1 MRNISKQNHAVSPVP
16 IGRSLD
22 ETIGVPGHSA
32 HRAAVLCLL
41 LWITIVGSLFFTALN
56 LAHQHWALAV
66 IELGLAVYAS
76 ALLKATR
83 GRDDPGRYALAYVLP
98 LSLVILFGY
107 IAVPLDES
115 IYVWMLV
122 VPVVSYILLGQWQG
136 LAVTLAFFTLAV
148 VASLFKLSATDIAW
162 NTAAV
167 NLVVCFI
174 SVAGLAH
181 VYEVVRSNAEG
192 RLRASA
198 LRDSLTGVF
207 NRTGV
212 NMRFDNHEQT
222 VDSEPA
228 PLALILLDL
237 DHFKR
242 INDTYGHHAGDDVL
256 RRVAR
261 CLDARTEARDTIG
274 RLGGEEFVVLL
285 PDRELEQARRIAERI
300 RGAIESSHRP
310 YEMEPIE
317 VTATL
322 GVAARDRD
330 ESLDTLLERA
340 DARLYR
346 GKLNDRN
353 QVVAAA

>member
-1 MRNISKQNHAVSPVP
+1 MSGAP

-22 ETIGVPGHSA
+22 ETIDVPGQSA
-32 HRAAVLCLL
+32 HRATVLCVL
-41 LWITIVGSLFFTALN
+41 LWITTAGSLLFTALN
-56 LAHQHWALAV
+56 LAHHHWALAV
-66 IELGLAVYAS
+66 IEVGLAVYAL

-83 GRDDPGRYALAYVLP
+83 GRSDPGRYALAYVIP
-98 LSLVILFGY
+98 LSVVILYGY

-122 VPVVSYILLGQWQG
+122 VPMVSYILLGQWQG
-136 LAVTLAFFTLAV
+136 FAVTLGFFTLALV
-148 VASLFKLSATDIAW
+148 VSLFKLGATASNWDA
-162 NTAAV
+162 AAV
-167 NLVVCFI
+167 NLVVCFV
-174 SVAGLAH
+174 SVAGLVH
-181 VYEVVRSNAEG
+181 VYEVVRSNAEE
-192 RLRASA
+192 RLRTSA

-212 NMRFDNHEQT
+212 NMRFDHHT
-222 VDSEPA
+222 RRVDGKST
-228 PLALILLDL
+228 PLALIVLDL

-242 INDTYGHHAGDDVL
+242 INDSHGHQAGDDVL

-261 CLDARTEARDTIG
+261 CLDAHIGAQDTIA

-285 PDRELEQARRIAERI
+285 PGRGLEQARGIAERM
-300 RGAIESSHRP
+300 RCAIASSHGAFD
-310 YEMEPIE
+310 MAPIE

-322 GVAARDRD
+322 GVAVRDRD

-346 GKLNDRN
+346 GKLNNRN
-353 QVVAAA
+353 QVVATA

>member
-1 MRNISKQNHAVSPVP
+1 MRNTPNRNHTVSGVP

-32 HRAAVLCLL
+32 HRAAVLRLL
-41 LWITIVGSLFFTALN
+41 LWITTAGSLLFTALN
-56 LAHQHWALAV
+56 LAHHHWALAV
-66 IELGLAVYAS
+66 IELGLAIYALI
-76 ALLKATR
+76 LLKANR
-83 GRDDPGRYALAYVLP
+83 NRSDPGHYALAYVIP
-98 LSLVILFGY
+98 LSAVILYGY
-107 IAVPLDES
+107 ITVPLDDS

-122 VPVVSYILLGQWQG
+122 VPMVSYILLGQRQG
-136 LAVTLAFFTLAV
+136 FAVTLGFFTLAV
-148 VASLFKLSATDIAW
+148 VASLFKLEATAIDW
-162 NTAAV
+162 DTAAI
-167 NLVVCFI
+167 NLVVCFV

-181 VYEVVRSNAEG
+181 VYEVVRSDAEE
-192 RLRASA
+192 RLRTSA

-212 NMRFDNHEQT
+212 NMRFDHHTRTADGE
-222 VDSEPA
+222 SA

-242 INDTYGHHAGDDVL
+242 INDSHGHQAGDDVL

-261 CLDARTEARDTIG
+261 CIDAQTEAQDTIG

-285 PDRELEQARRIAERI
+285 PDRGLEQARDIAERI
-300 RGAIESSHRP
+300 RCAIESSHGAFD
-310 YEMEPIE
+310 MAPIE

-346 GKLNDRN
+346 GKLNNRN
-353 QVVAAA
+353 QVVATA